1 MTKAELIKE
10 LEQYPDDIKL
20 TFQTANNMFVY
31 DDVVVKKFEVPNN
44 ILKTL
49 DVKNTYGYT
58 LLITSSSFN

>member
-31 DDVVVKKFEVPNN
+31 DDVVVKRFELPSN

-49 DVKNTYGYT
+49 DGKNTYGYT